1 MRTGSKLRRHA
12 RAAAAIA
19 AALACG
25 LLAGCGSSHAAAGS
39 AGPIVPITEHDFHI
53 EAPGRLTAG
62 TYTFRVHNEGA
73 TDHELIIAPTTNG
86 TLPLR
91 PDGLTVDEEAVQSA
105 EPGSLEPGSPGAER
119 TLTVQL
125 KPGRYIFFC
134 NMEGHYM
141 AGMHAEVVVG

>member
-1 MRTGSKLRRHA
+1 MRGGASLRVRAHA
-12 RAAAAIA
+12 LVAAAIA
-19 AALACG
+19 CG
-25 LLAGCGSSHAAAGS
+25 VLAGCGGSHATAKSEGRV
-39 AGPIVPITEHDFHI
+39 VPITEHDFHI
-53 EAPGRLTAG
+53 EAPTTLTAG

-73 TDHELIIAPTTNG
+73 TDHEFIIAPTTNG

-91 PDGLTVDEEAVQSA
+91 RDGLTVDEEAIESE
-105 EPGSLEPGSPGAER
+105 EPGSLEPGAPGAVR